1 MEMDMDRA
9 NKVDAFDEG
18 FLNMIGDLIAL
29 VDADGAIH
37 EDGKVDH
44 KVLPKTVR
52 LSGINPFN
60 ARHLGDQPTDLL
72 IQRPPREGVH
82 QVIG

>member
-1 MEMDMDRA
+1 MDRA
-9 NKVDAFDEG
+9 NKVDTFDEG
-18 FLNMIGDLIAL
+18 FLNVIGDLIAL

-44 KVLPKTVR
+44 KVLPKTVC

-60 ARHLGDQPTDLL
+60 PGHFSYQC
-72 IQRPPREGVH
+72 
-82 QVIG
+82 